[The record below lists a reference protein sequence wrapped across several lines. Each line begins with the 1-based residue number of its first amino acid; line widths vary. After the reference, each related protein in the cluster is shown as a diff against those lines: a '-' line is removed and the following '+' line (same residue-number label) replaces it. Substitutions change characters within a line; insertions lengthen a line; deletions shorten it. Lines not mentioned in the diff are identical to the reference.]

1 MHLNPIAVSAKQQP
15 QTLQRLANSFHSGD
29 EPGTKL
35 AGKFAGLF
43 IQIITAPEHHRA
55 ATEKGMVSDLTF
67 NLIQSIYKDMGH
79 MLGKIKGAVK
89 LAKLVKI
96 LGLLPLLICIGI
108 ACPQAA
114 NDPFPVPDAI
124 APNVAF
130 WKDVYTRYTT
140 LQGVVHDNIDLSV
153 VYGVIDLVPYNAPG
167 ANEINRNR
175 MRAGNDKYRQILQR
189 LARNPL
195 DPDPECRRVAR
206 LWSHSSEAR
215 RFEIA
220 AGRVRCQTGQ
230 KDRFEAG
237 IVRSGAYME
246 AIFEILQAHG
256 LPADIAYL
264 PHVESSFNPNA
275 YSKFGAAGMWQFMP
289 ATGKRFMVVDY
300 TLDERRDPL
309 TAAQGAARLL
319 LENYTKLGDWPL
331 AITAYNHGTAGM
343 ERAKRT
349 HGDFVSIF
357 QNYSG
362 RAFGFASRNFYAEFI
377 AAREAASNY
386 RKYFGELTLD
396 RPVPTRTVVLAQYA
410 AFEDLSAHFQVDPQT
425 LKQMNLAL
433 RPPVIDGHKLVPKGY
448 VLRLP
453 AVSGEAQLV
462 AAIPAS
468 LYQNAQRPSRFHV
481 VQHGDTVG
489 KIARLH
495 GVTVADLILANNL
508 DRRATIY
515 PQQTLRIH
523 GKTDPAPSSVLVAAE
538 KMKPATLSA
547 KTAPKMTPSKPEAT
561 IADHGVS
568 VSDFATLR
576 YPAPVLASIIPL
588 SPIEPPTESA
598 RQETMDLTQARNE
611 QIVTVDVGFERLFQK
626 KDRPAG
632 IIRIAVEETLGHYAD
647 WAKVS
652 VGQIRNLNGM
662 GSDSTLKL
670 HQTIA
675 VPLHIV
681 GAQVFEQ
688 NRYEF
693 HKRLQ
698 EDFFAVYRIG
708 ELRPYR
714 VLRGDNYWKLCQDKF
729 QIPMWLLKHC
739 NPDVDLANLRINQKL
754 IIPIVE
760 KASADDADPGIGT
773 GGDNPEP
780 EVYNENGV

>member
-1 MHLNPIAVSAKQQP
+1 MNLVQKLLNNSIKSSASEPHTGSYSKEGFGPCLQP
-15 QTLQRLANSFHSGD
+15 HSIIKD
-29 EPGTKL
+29 IDHMPGKV
-35 AGKFAGLF
+35 KS
-43 IQIITAPEHHRA
+43 A
-55 ATEKGMVSDLTF
+55 AT
-67 NLIQSIYKDMGH
+67 
-79 MLGKIKGAVK
+79 
-89 LAKLVKI
+89 LAKIVIILV
-96 LGLLPLLICIGI
+96 LLPLLICIGV
-108 ACPQAA
+108 ASQAA
-114 NDPFPVPDAI
+114 SDPFPMPDAI

-130 WKDVYTRYTT
+130 WKDIYTRYST

-167 ANEINRNR
+167 ASEINRNR

-206 LWSHSSEAR
+206 LWAHSSDAQ
-215 RFEIA
+215 RFDIA

-237 IVRSGAYME
+237 LVRSGAYMD
-246 AIFEILQAHG
+246 AILEILQAHG

-319 LENYTKLGDWPL
+319 LENYTKLGDWPS

-343 ERAKRT
+343 ERAKRA
-349 HGDFVSIF
+349 HGDFESIF
-357 QNYSG
+357 LNYRG
-362 RAFGFASRNFYAEFI
+362 RAFGFASRNFYAEFL

-396 RPVPTRTVVLAQYA
+396 RPVPTRTVVLAGYA
-410 AFEDLSAHFQVDPQT
+410 AFEDLSAHFKVDPQT

-433 RPPVIDGHKLVPKGY
+433 RPPVIDGQKLVPKGY
-448 VLRLP
+448 ALRLP
-453 AVSGEAQLV
+453 AVSGNAQLV

-468 LYQNAQRPSRFHV
+468 LYQTAQRPSRFHV
-481 VQHGDTVG
+481 VQPGDTVG
-489 KIARLH
+489 KIARQH

-523 GKTDPAPSSVLVAAE
+523 GKTDPAPPGVLVAAK
-538 KMKPATLSA
+538 KMKPATLSPA
-547 KTAPKMTPSKPEAT
+547 TAAVTVAPPKPETT
-561 IADHGVS
+561 IPDPAASG
-568 VSDFATLR
+568 SDFAALS

-588 SPIEPPTESA
+588 SPIEPRSESV
-598 RQETMDLTQARNE
+598 RNEMTDLTQARNE
-611 QIVTVDVGFERLFQK
+611 QIVAVDVGFERLFQK
-626 KDRPAG
+626 QGRPAG
-632 IIRIAVEETLGHYAD
+632 IIRVAVEETFGHYAE

-652 VGQIRNLNGM
+652 VAQIRNLNGM
-662 GSDSTLKL
+662 GSDTLKP
-670 HQTIA
+670 HQTIE

-688 NRYEF
+688 SRYEF

-714 VLRGDNYWKLCQDKF
+714 VQRGDNYWKLCQDKF

-754 IIPIVE
+754 VIPIVE
-760 KASADDADPGIGT
+760 KASVDDADPGIGK
-773 GGDNPEP
+773 GVDPEP
-780 EVYNENGV
+780 EIYNENGV

>member
-1 MHLNPIAVSAKQQP
+1 
-15 QTLQRLANSFHSGD
+15 
-29 EPGTKL
+29 
-35 AGKFAGLF
+35 
-43 IQIITAPEHHRA
+43 
-55 ATEKGMVSDLTF
+55 
-67 NLIQSIYKDMGH
+67 
-79 MLGKIKGAVK
+79 MLGKVK
-89 LAKLVKI
+89 CAATLAKVFRI
-96 LGLLPLLICIGI
+96 LGLLPLLICIGV

-114 NDPFPVPDAI
+114 GDPFPMPDAI

-153 VYGVIDLVPYNAPG
+153 VYGVIDLMPYNAPG
-167 ANEINRNR
+167 AGEINRNR

-189 LARNPL
+189 LARNPQ

-206 LWSHSSEAR
+206 LWAHSSDAQ
-215 RFEIA
+215 RFDIA

-237 IVRSGAYME
+237 LVRSGAYMD
-246 AIFEILQAHG
+246 AILEILQAHG

-319 LENYTKLGDWPL
+319 LENFTKLGDWPS

-343 ERAKRT
+343 ERAKRV

-362 RAFGFASRNFYAEFI
+362 RAFGFASRNFYAEFL

-386 RKYFGELTLD
+386 RKYFGELSLD

-433 RPPVIDGHKLVPKGY
+433 RPPVIDGQKLVPKGY
-448 VLRLP
+448 TLRLP
-453 AVSGEAQLV
+453 ADSGNAQLV

-481 VQHGDTVG
+481 VQPGDTVG
-489 KIARLH
+489 KIARQH
-495 GVTVADLILANNL
+495 GVTVSDLILANNL

-523 GKTDPAPSSVLVAAE
+523 GKTDPAPPSVLVAAK
-538 KMKPATLSA
+538 KMKPATLSPA
-547 KTAPKMTPSKPEAT
+547 TAAVTVAPQKPEAA
-561 IADHGVS
+561 IPDHAASG
-568 VSDFATLR
+568 SDWATLS
-576 YPAPVLASIIPL
+576 YPTPVLASIIPL
-588 SPIEPPTESA
+588 SPIEPLSESA
-598 RQETMDLTQARNE
+598 RKEMTDLTQARNE
-611 QIVTVDVGFERLFQK
+611 QIVAVDVGFERLFQK
-626 KDRPAG
+626 QGRPAG
-632 IIRIAVEETLGHYAD
+632 IIRVVVEETLGHYAD

-652 VGQIRNLNGM
+652 VAHIRNLNGM
-662 GSDSTLKL
+662 GSGSALKL
-670 HQTIA
+670 HQTIE

-681 GAQVFEQ
+681 DARVFEQ
-688 NRYEF
+688 SRYEF

-714 VLRGDNYWKLCQDKF
+714 VQRGDNYWKLCQDKF

-739 NPDVDLANLRINQKL
+739 NPDVDLANLRISQKL
-754 IIPIVE
+754 VIPIVE
-760 KASADDADPGIGT
+760 KASADDADPGIGK
-773 GGDNPEP
+773 GVDPEP
-780 EVYNENGV
+780 EIYNENGV